1 LETLKE
7 IRQHLHRF
15 PELSGQ
21 EYETQRYLKTHLED
35 LDHAYFKEVGVTGLL
50 IGFYSKQ
57 PGATILLRADI
68 DALPI
73 TEINNFAHRSLKEKE
88 SHKCGHDGHTAIM
101 VGVARHFSKNQPK
114 QGKVFLLFQPA
125 EETGAGAKAVM
136 NDEEFRKLS
145 FDSCFALHNL
155 PGFPKHQII
164 SKAQQFSAGAI
175 SVAYRFFGRTAH
187 AAQPETGQNPAIAI
201 GDVLKLSETFSNPI
215 LASEEFAL
223 VTPIYATLGEKYY
236 GIAPGYGEVHFTLR
250 AWSLEQLKL
259 LQEKLSLA
267 IKAIADGQNLLVEE
281 EWFEE
286 FYNNHNDQKAFEA
299 IKQSAVDLSY
309 NFNQIEK
316 PFRWTEDFG
325 LFSSI
330 FGGAMFGLGAGE
342 NTPALHSPD
351 YDFPD
356 ETIETGVAMFVKICE
371 NYP

>member
-1 LETLKE
+1 
-7 IRQHLHRF
+7 
-15 PELSGQ
+15 
-21 EYETQRYLKTHLED
+21 
-35 LDHAYFKEVGVTGLL
+35 
-50 IGFYSKQ
+50 
-57 PGATILLRADI
+57 
-68 DALPI
+68 
-73 TEINNFAHRSLKEKE
+73 
-88 SHKCGHDGHTAIM
+88 
-101 VGVARHFSKNQPK
+101 
-114 QGKVFLLFQPA
+114 
-125 EETGAGAKAVM
+125 
-136 NDEEFRKLS
+136 
-145 FDSCFALHNL
+145 LHNL

-164 SKAQQFSAGAI
+164 CKPQQFSAGAI

-201 GDVLKLSETFSNPI
+201 AEVLKLSETFSNPM

-223 VTPIYATLGEKYY
+223 ITPIYATLGEKSY

-267 IKAIADGQNLLVEE
+267 IKAIAEGQNLLVEE

-286 FYNNHNDQKAFEA
+286 FYNNYNNQKAFSA
-299 IKQSAVDLSY
+299 IKQSATDLSY

-316 PFRWTEDFG
+316 PFGWTEDFG
-325 LFSSI
+325 LFSNVY
-330 FGGAMFGLGAGE
+330 GGAMFGLGSGE

-371 NYP
+371 NYS